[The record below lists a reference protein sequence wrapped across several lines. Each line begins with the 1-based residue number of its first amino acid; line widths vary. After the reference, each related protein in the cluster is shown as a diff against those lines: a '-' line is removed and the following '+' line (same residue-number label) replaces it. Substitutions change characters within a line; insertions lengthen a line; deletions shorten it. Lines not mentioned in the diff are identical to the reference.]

1 MIVVDSSVIV
11 DFLRRDEKQ
20 KTWFYSLVNSGQR
33 LSVSAITQAELYAGK
48 SVWREKRAREE
59 LGLIFSS
66 LEILPLS
73 EKIAVESGKIRAM
86 HGVDLLDAIIA
97 ATALVERGSLATLN
111 PKHFTVIPDLQ
122 LLHKA

>member
-11 DFLRRDEKQ
+11 DFLRRHDKRR
-20 KTWFYSLVNSGQR
+20 TWFYSLVNSGKR

-48 SVWREKRAREE
+48 SVWRDKRAREE

-66 LEILPLS
+66 LEIMPLS
-73 EKIAVESGKIRAM
+73 EKISVESGRIRAI

-97 ATALVERGSLATLN
+97 ATTILEGESLATLN
-111 PKHFTVIPDLQ
+111 PKHFKVIPGLG
-122 LLHKA
+122 LLPKT